1 MHDRHKPLQR
11 FGMRAGKAAGYA
23 VKAVVGPD
31 AAIGVVHAVGGG
43 VFHAVLPK
51 RFEPGGGRVR
61 PRAIYL
67 ERLRLTSRKP
77 AAQDRGVYA
86 PGPIAYLLQMVHRI
100 IDSDHVIERD
110 APGVQVAVTA
120 SKGFVGKD
128 RSDLFARPFLEFVD
142 GVETDGFQRNGFEHN
157 GLLDILVCVVWI
169 SASLRRGT
177 VGLRFAPLTLALSP
191 AAGRGNLNRP
201 SLPLLIR
208 LSVASGTFGAAL
220 HVIHRALLRVIG
232 RQDDPRRA
240 ALRDGIVGD
249 VAQVAL
255 GH

>member
-31 AAIGVVHAVGGG
+31 AAIGVVYAVGGG

-67 ERLRLTSRKP
+67 EQLRLTSRKP

-86 PGPIAYLLQMVHRI
+86 PGPIAYLLQMAHRI

-120 SKGFVGKD
+120 PERLVRKD
-128 RSDLFARPFLEFVD
+128 RSDLLARPLLESVD
-142 GVETDGFQRNGFEHN
+142 RPEDDGFQCDGFEHN
-157 GLLDILVCVVWI
+157 GLPDVLTGLV
-169 SASLRRGT
+169 LYGYQRRCGG
-177 VGLRFAPLTLALSP
+177 V
-191 AAGRGNLNRP
+191 
-201 SLPLLIR
+201 LPR
-208 LSVASGTFGAAL
+208 S
-220 HVIHRALLRVIG
+220 
-232 RQDDPRRA
+232 
-240 ALRDGIVGD
+240 
-249 VAQVAL
+249 
-255 GH
+255 